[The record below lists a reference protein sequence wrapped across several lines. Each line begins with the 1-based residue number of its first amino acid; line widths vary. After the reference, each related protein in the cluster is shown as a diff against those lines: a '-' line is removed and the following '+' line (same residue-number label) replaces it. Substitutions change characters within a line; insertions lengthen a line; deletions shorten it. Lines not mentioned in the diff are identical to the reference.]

1 MISRTDIFVL
11 VSVAAKPGPWTYRS
25 LAADLGMDPAALH
38 RSVGRLQRAR
48 LLDSERMLNPT
59 AAEEFMVHAVPYL
72 LPAEPGPLGRG
83 MPTAWGAP
91 PLGDMV
97 ADDGEPPPVWP
108 DPLGQVRGQL
118 VEPIDN
124 RVVSLVRSDPELAS
138 WFALVDGIRIGR
150 AREKKLAAAELGRR
164 ILNRKPDR

>member
-1 MISRTDIFVL
+1 MLNGADIMVL
-11 VSVAAKPGPWTYRS
+11 LYLAAKPGPWTYRS
-25 LAADLGMDPAALH
+25 LAADLDMDIAALH
-38 RSVGRLQRAR
+38 RSVGRLTRAR

-59 AAEEFMVHAVPYL
+59 AAEEFMVHAIPYL

-91 PLGDMV
+91 PLMDMV

-118 VEPIDN
+118 IEPIDD
-124 RVVSLVRSDPELAS
+124 RVVSLVRSDPELAA

-150 AREKKLAAAELGRR
+150 AREKKLAVAELSRR
-164 ILNRKPDR
+164 IRSR